1 MGDEEIWAS
10 LEGQDGSTVSMTLL
24 RTGFTCMKSI
34 GLDYIHIV
42 NRIGFWK
49 NIRSSHFDT

>member
-1 MGDEEIWAS
+1 MGDEEIRAS

-42 NRIGFWK
+42 NRIGF
-49 NIRSSHFDT
+49 